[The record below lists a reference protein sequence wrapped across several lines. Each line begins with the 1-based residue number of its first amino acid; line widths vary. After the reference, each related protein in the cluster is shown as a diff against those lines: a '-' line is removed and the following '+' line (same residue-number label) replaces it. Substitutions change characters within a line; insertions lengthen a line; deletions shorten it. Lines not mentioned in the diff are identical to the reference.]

1 MTAGN
6 LVAAL
11 VLGLIVFAATM
22 FGLRARAV
30 RRLRRRLAAH
40 VPTEQAGAGKRP
52 VARMRSAFSGVVK
65 ATESALGGARIWGK
79 LVAALERADSPL
91 RPGEFFYVVLG
102 SGLLLSFFFVLVGV
116 PTAFVLVTFPLGGLL
131 PCVIVNLKAARRQK
145 RFDEQLPDLLMTMAA
160 SLRVGH
166 TFRQS
171 MQSVVH
177 QGLEPAKK
185 EFGRA
190 LLETDL
196 GRPLDRAL
204 AEMAKRLGSSNFD
217 YVINV
222 VTIQREVGGSLA
234 DLFDSV
240 SETVRQRQQFT
251 QKVKALTAMGR
262 MSSYILVAMPFV
274 AVGGLSLIHYPYMAP
289 LFTTSTGRIL
299 IFVSLGGIVIGSL
312 ILRKIV
318 SFRMS

>member
-1 MTAGN
+1 MTVGN
-6 LVAAL
+6 LSAAL
-11 VLGLIVFAATM
+11 ALGVIVFAATM
-22 FGLRARAV
+22 FALRARSV
-30 RRLRRRLAAH
+30 RRLRRRLKAH
-40 VPTEQAGAGKRP
+40 VPMEQAARRRP
-52 VARMRSAFSGVVK
+52 VERLRSAFSG
-65 ATESALGGARIWGK
+65 ASTAIEGALGGLRIWGK
-79 LVAALERADSPL
+79 LVAALERADAPL

-102 SGLLLSFFFVLVGV
+102 SGFLLSFFFLALGLPAAVVL
-116 PTAFVLVTFPLGGLL
+116 LTFPLGCVV
-131 PCVIVNLKAARRQK
+131 PCVILNAKAGRRQR
-145 RFDEQLPDLLMTMAA
+145 RFDDQLPDLLMTMAA

-171 MQSVVH
+171 MQSVVD

-190 LLETDL
+190 LLEADL
-196 GRPLDRAL
+196 GRPLDRSL

-262 MSSYILVAMPFV
+262 MSAYILVAMPFV
-274 AVGGLSLIHYPYMAP
+274 AVGGLSLIHYSYMQP

-299 IFVSLGGIVIGSL
+299 IFVALGGIAVGSL

-318 SFRMS
+318 SFRMA